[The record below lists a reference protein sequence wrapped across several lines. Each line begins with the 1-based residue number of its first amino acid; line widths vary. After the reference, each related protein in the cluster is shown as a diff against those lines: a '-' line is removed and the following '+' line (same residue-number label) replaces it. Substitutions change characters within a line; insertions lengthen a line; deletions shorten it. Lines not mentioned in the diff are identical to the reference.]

1 MLPQAEFQI
10 SDWIFRTPLKFW
22 SGWYIKHP
30 VWTRF
35 IIAQNGSP
43 DMVFLFYPY
52 MAWYRH
58 MDTGFRIV
66 FGFRSWPQVKLTNL
80 GQVKI
85 SFFQP
90 PSSILC
96 HGLIRK
102 GTGTPCPYRQKHKYS
117 HISQPISTSRMRG
130 PLVPLQCQP
139 SALCLKLWLW
149 PLPLLI
155 QGCQLARA
163 ILLYMSTGA

>member
-1 MLPQAEFQI
+1 MWLKHITPIKPYVLLQAEFQI
-10 SDWIFRTPLKFW
+10 SDWIFRTPWKFW

-30 VWTRF
+30 VWTKF

-43 DMVFLFYPY
+43 NMVFLFYPY

-58 MDTGFRIV
+58 MDTRFRLAL
-66 FGFRSWPQVKLTNL
+66 GFRSWPQVKPTNL
-80 GQVKI
+80 GQIRI

-102 GTGTPCPYRQKHKYS
+102 GTGT
-117 HISQPISTSRMRG
+117 
-130 PLVPLQCQP
+130 LVPLQCQP
-139 SALCLKLWLW
+139 SALCQKLWLW
-149 PLPLLI
+149 PPLPLLI

-163 ILLYMSTGA
+163 SIYIKI

>member
-1 MLPQAEFQI
+1 MGHPIWSFCSTLYGMVQTHGHRIQTRLWI
-10 SDWIFRTPLKFW
+10 SIMTTGQTNQFGTD
-22 SGWYIKHP
+22 
-30 VWTRF
+30 
-35 IIAQNGSP
+35 QNI
-43 DMVFLFYPY
+43 L
-52 MAWYRH
+52 
-58 MDTGFRIV
+58 
-66 FGFRSWPQVKLTNL
+66 
-80 GQVKI
+80 
-85 SFFQP
+85 FQP

-117 HISQPISTSRMRG
+117 HISQPISSSQIRG

>member
-1 MLPQAEFQI
+1 MCCHRLNFKFLTGYSE
-10 SDWIFRTPLKFW
+10 PLEIMVRMIYKT
-22 SGWYIKHP
+22 SCLDKIYYC
-30 VWTRF
+30 
-35 IIAQNGSP
+35 QNGSP

-58 MDTGFRIV
+58 MDTGFRLAL
-66 FGFRSWPQVKLTNL
+66 GFQSWPQVKLTNL
-80 GQVKI
+80 GQIKI

-102 GTGTPCPYRQKHKYS
+102 GTGTPCPYRQKHRYS
-117 HISQPISTSRMRG
+117 HISQPISTSRMQG

-163 ILLYMSTGA
+163 SIYIEI